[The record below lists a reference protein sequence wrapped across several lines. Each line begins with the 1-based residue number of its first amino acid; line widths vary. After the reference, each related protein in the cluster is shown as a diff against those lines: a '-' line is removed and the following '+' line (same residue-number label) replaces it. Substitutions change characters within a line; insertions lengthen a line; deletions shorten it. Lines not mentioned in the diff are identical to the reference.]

1 MLQVMTFIGMII
13 IAHFTK
19 IFSLSH
25 KVPLFHCSLFGVV
38 VGNTT
43 HELHELADP
52 GRSGGGGVRDGGFA
66 FAFGDAASRGEDASK
81 TSFLRTV
88 GQVEG
93 YLKEQAGLI
102 EK

>member
-1 MLQVMTFIGMII
+1 MTFIGRII

-19 IFSLSH
+19 NFSLSH
-25 KVPLFHCSLFGVV
+25 KVPLFHCSLFGAVL
-38 VGNTT
+38 GNTT

-66 FAFGDAASRGEDASK
+66 FAFGDAASRGENASK